1 MLAFS
6 FRCGDNKKRARG
18 FFWQDILGAGGLT
31 MSDPDLTAEFRP
43 VPEELP
49 NQFCPV
55 CGKRLESHRCKM
67 LCTRCGYFMSCSEF
81 E

>member
-1 MLAFS
+1 
-6 FRCGDNKKRARG
+6 
-18 FFWQDILGAGGLT
+18 
-31 MSDPDLTAEFRP
+31 MSDSDLTAKVRP

-67 LCTRCGYFMSCSEF
+67 VCTRCGYFMSCSEF